1 MGGDN
6 EEKRG
11 QCCQGTCI
19 KDSWTKPKGGRVGS
33 RVGGG
38 DGLGGGEW
46 WGENG
51 DNCTWT
57 TVIKEKKHL
66 KKIKEHN
73 ITTSIPETTIPC
85 NGAPTTPTFNTRN

>member
-19 KDSWTKPKGGRVGS
+19 KDSWTKPKGGRIESG
-33 RVGGG
+33 RWGW
-38 DGLGGGEW
+38 LGW
-46 WGENG
+46 WGMVGENG